1 MFSEF
6 NKLWQD
12 DQDIFEFEDT
22 VREEEAKRIAEM
34 IWNQDESVIKRKDV
48 ASYLGKDVPSHH
60 KVLVCYMNYFNFK
73 EMRLDVAFRKLCSKL
88 FFKAEAQEIDRIL
101 KVFAYKYWTENDDP
115 LYMNADTVYAITYS
129 MMLLNT
135 DLYVIQSNQHTKMT
149 CESFC
154 NNVISTLSEF
164 ADIQGREM
172 ALRQHLADIYTSIRQ
187 RGILQPKLSS
197 KSILRRIHSSS
208 KKHS

>member
-1 MFSEF
+1 
-6 NKLWQD
+6 
-12 DQDIFEFEDT
+12 
-22 VREEEAKRIAEM
+22 
-34 IWNQDESVIKRKDV
+34 
-48 ASYLGKDVPSHH
+48 
-60 KVLVCYMNYFNFK
+60 MNYFNFK

-101 KVFAYKYWTENDDP
+101 KVFAYKYWTENNDP

-164 ADIQGREM
+164 ADIQGREI

>member
-1 MFSEF
+1 
-6 NKLWQD
+6 
-12 DQDIFEFEDT
+12 
-22 VREEEAKRIAEM
+22 
-34 IWNQDESVIKRKDV
+34 
-48 ASYLGKDVPSHH
+48 
-60 KVLVCYMNYFNFK
+60 MNYFNFK
-73 EMRLDVAFRKLCSKL
+73 AMRLDVAFRKLCSKL

-172 ALRQHLADIYTSIRQ
+172 ALRQHLAVSHKV
-187 RGILQPKLSS
+187 ILSNCINHPPIGYLYFNKAAGNSS
-197 KSILRRIHSSS
+197 AKVI
-208 KKHS
+208 K